1 MDDKGISYEMLQ
13 DLLRAERRSNRLCPV
28 QPKFWSKVRD
38 FLVEVTDAFAAEQEK
53 DPFSR
58 RAMMLRDEVQHAKQA
73 AEMLWALRERKMALY
88 GLAQLKDPTPKKP
101 EGITRVE
108 EEIYD
113 ALLATLKQGRQRV
126 LDGAPPGAPPTP
138 AAPAP
143 ADKPAASK
151 TPAPERREPA
161 ADAPE
166 PTPEPM
172 PEPEAPKVVPA
183 DTPIDDMVTIR
194 ATADIP
200 PFVGPDMQTYLL
212 KDGDVAMVPPA
223 IAKLL
228 ERRGKAEPL
237 DAEPPNDV
245 PPVGA
250 S

>member
-126 LDGAPPGAPPTP
+126 LDGAPPATEPSPVAAAPVDKPLAPKAPTP
-138 AAPAP
+138 EHKEPE
-143 ADKPAASK
+143 ADESEP
-151 TPAPERREPA
+151 TPAPEP
-161 ADAPE
+161 D
-166 PTPEPM
+166 T
-172 PEPEAPKVVPA
+172 KVVPA
-183 DTPIDDMVTIR
+183 DTPLDDMVTIR

-237 DAEPPNDV
+237 DAEPPNDA